1 MSGERTHSQ
10 VTGEQ
15 LMRGKTEKKTP
26 SLAKAYI
33 AMIAAVA
40 MAVLIMVA
48 SRWTPGNF
56 GRFFLFFALAMVASA
71 MKIRLPGFKTTI
83 SINFV
88 FILIGLAL
96 FSFGETVLIGLG
108 GALVQSLWK
117 TQTRPKAVQV
127 LFNASCLTVC
137 TAAAF
142 WTSRAVPAML
152 GLSSM
157 AATMVLGAC
166 VYVVMN
172 TGLVSLVISLA
183 EGHSITELWSSC
195 YEWTFPYFLVG
206 AAIAGLAG
214 AAGHG
219 TNWGVTLLVVPVM
232 YFVHVYYRMHIVR
245 AVLANISS
253 DSQENGAVLAGASQ
267 GR

>member
-1 MSGERTHSQ
+1 
-10 VTGEQ
+10 
-15 LMRGKTEKKTP
+15 MRGGTQKMP

-40 MAVLIMVA
+40 VTVLTVVA
-48 SRWTPGNF
+48 YRWNPENF
-56 GRFFLFFALAMVASA
+56 LGFLLFFALAMLGSA

-83 SINFV
+83 STNFV

-127 LFNASCLTVC
+127 FFNAACLTVC

-142 WTSRAVPAML
+142 WTSHAVPAML
-152 GLSSM
+152 GLNSM
-157 AATMVLGAC
+157 AAMMVLGAG
-166 VYVVMN
+166 VYVVLN
-172 TGLVSLVISLA
+172 TGLVSLVISLV
-183 EGHSITELWSSC
+183 EQRQLRETWSSC

-214 AAGHG
+214 GTSHG
-219 TNWGVTLLVVPVM
+219 ANLGLTLLVMPAM
-232 YFVHVYYRMHIVR
+232 YFVYAYYRMHIVR
-245 AVLANISS
+245 AVLDNVSTV
-253 DSQENGAVLAGASQ
+253 SQENEAVLAGTTR

>member
-1 MSGERTHSQ
+1 
-10 VTGEQ
+10 
-15 LMRGKTEKKTP
+15 MRGGIQKMP

-40 MAVLIMVA
+40 AAVLTLVA
-48 SRWTPGNF
+48 SRWNPENLAHF
-56 GRFFLFFALAMVASA
+56 VLFFALAMVGSA

-88 FILIGLAL
+88 FILIGIAL
-96 FSFGETVLIGLG
+96 FNFSETVLIGLG

-117 TQTRPKAVQV
+117 TQTRPKLVQV
-127 LFNASCLTVC
+127 LFNAACLTVC

-142 WTSRAVPAML
+142 GASHGALAML
-152 GLSSM
+152 GLNSL
-157 AATMVLGAC
+157 AAMMVLGAC
-166 VYVVMN
+166 VYVVLN

-183 EGHSITELWSSC
+183 EGRSLKDLWSSC

-206 AAIAGLAG
+206 AAVAGLASV
-214 AAGHG
+214 ASHG
-219 TNWGVTLLVVPVM
+219 SNLVVALLVVASM
-232 YFVHVYYRMHIVR
+232 YFVYVYYRMHIVR
-245 AVLANISS
+245 VVLENISS
-253 DSQENGAVLAGASQ
+253 LTREDQTAHAGASQ

>member
-1 MSGERTHSQ
+1 M
-10 VTGEQ
+10 
-15 LMRGKTEKKTP
+15 P

-33 AMIAAVA
+33 AMTAAVA
-40 MAVLIMVA
+40 AAVLAVVA
-48 SRWTPGNF
+48 SRWNPENLVHF
-56 GRFFLFFALAMVASA
+56 VLFFALAMVASA

-88 FILIGLAL
+88 FILVGIAL

-108 GALVQSLWK
+108 GALVQSLWN
-117 TQTRPKAVQV
+117 TQQRPKPVQV
-127 LFNASCLTVC
+127 LFNAACLTVC

-142 WTSRAVPAML
+142 WTSHGVLAML
-152 GLSSM
+152 GINSL
-157 AATMVLGAC
+157 AAMMVLGAC
-166 VYVVMN
+166 VYVVLN

-183 EGHSITELWSSC
+183 EERPLKELWSSC

-206 AAIAGLAG
+206 AAVAGLAS

-219 TNWGVTLLVVPVM
+219 TNGGATLLVVPTM
-232 YFVHVYYRMHIVR
+232 YFVYVHYRMHIVR
-245 AVLANISS
+245 AVLDSISKVS
-253 DSQENGAVLAGASQ
+253 RENEALLAGSSP